1 MAKVNFKYFFNL
13 EDQDATPSLVSIDCK
28 STFENDQLAHE
39 VSFIKS
45 TANHWQLSVYFFLT
59 IVPVSQ
65 KVPGSER
72 SHYFLDR
79 ALPRKRTC
87 LYNLLRLRD

>member
-13 EDQDATPSLVSIDCK
+13 EDQDAIPGLVSIDCK

-45 TANHWQLSVYFFLT
+45 TADH
-59 IVPVSQ
+59 
-65 KVPGSER
+65 
-72 SHYFLDR
+72 
-79 ALPRKRTC
+79 
-87 LYNLLRLRD
+87 